1 MDDNLSLAIADY
13 QGPDCPSFAT
23 LAARY
28 GIPETS
34 LRRKFKE
41 HGVIFRS
48 PDAANRKRQKVEQ
61 HFAGVDDSTIEQA
74 ADQDI
79 ADMQSA
85 LDVARGCLTRLK
97 ALVKEEVDAKELKS
111 VMDATEK
118 AVTVIRK
125 IRGLDAPTDLSD
137 WTNEELEI
145 LASTGRMPAS
155 RR

>member
-13 QGPDCPSFAT
+13 IGPDMPSFAT

-41 HGVIFRS
+41 RGVFRN
-48 PDAANRKRQKVEQ
+48 PDASNRKRQQVEA
-61 HFAGVDDSTIEQA
+61 HFAGVDDSTIEDA
-74 ADQDI
+74 ANQDI

-85 LDVARGCLTRLK
+85 LDVARGCLNRLK
-97 ALVKEEVDAKELKS
+97 ALVKEEVDAKELKA

-125 IRGLDAPTDLSD
+125 IRGLDAPVDFSD
-137 WTNEELEI
+137 WSDDELQA
-145 LASTGRMPAS
+145 LAETGRIPAS

>member
-1 MDDNLSLAIADY
+1 MDDTLSLAISDY
-13 QGPDCPSFAT
+13 MGPDCPSFAT

-28 GIPETS
+28 SIPETT

-41 HGVIFRS
+41 RGIFRS
-48 PDAANRKRQKVEQ
+48 PDAAGRKRQRVES
-61 HFAGVDDSTIEQA
+61 HFTGVDENAIEQA
-74 ADQDI
+74 ANQDI

-125 IRGLDAPTDLSD
+125 IRGLDAPVDFSD
-137 WTNEELEI
+137 WSDEELQA